1 MKNQLRSIMILVDI
15 GQHTLKTSETL
26 INLLQLLGPG
36 AELLSLLSQQILH
49 PDQLTGVH
57 CRQP

>member
-1 MKNQLRSIMILVDI
+1 MKNQLRRIVILYI

-36 AELLSLLSQQILH
+36 VELLSLLSQQILH